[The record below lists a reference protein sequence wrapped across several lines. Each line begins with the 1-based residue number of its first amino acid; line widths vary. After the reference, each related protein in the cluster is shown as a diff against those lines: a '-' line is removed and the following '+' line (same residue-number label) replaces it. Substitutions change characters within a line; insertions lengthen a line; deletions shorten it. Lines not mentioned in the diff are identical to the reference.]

1 VSTPSADA
9 RSLHRLHD
17 ADFRRDIARWF
28 HSGHDHRP
36 LFFAEYIRHAT
47 PLTAGHLGQHG
58 DSSLALIL
66 ADCSLSVAY
75 VQKTGQN
82 TPLDAIAHLLTL

>member
-1 VSTPSADA
+1 MSTPSTDA
-9 RSLHRLHD
+9 RCLHRLHD

-28 HSGHDHRP
+28 HGGHDRRP

-47 PLTAGHLGQHG
+47 ALTSRHFGEHG
-58 DSSLALIL
+58 DSSPSLIL
-66 ADCSLSVAY
+66 ADCGLYVAY

-82 TPLDAIAHLLTL
+82 TPSMRLLTL